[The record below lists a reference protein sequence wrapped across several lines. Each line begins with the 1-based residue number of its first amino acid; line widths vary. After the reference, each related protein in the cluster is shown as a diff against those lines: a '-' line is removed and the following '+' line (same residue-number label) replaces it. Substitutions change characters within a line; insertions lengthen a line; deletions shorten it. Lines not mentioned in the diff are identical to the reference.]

1 MNPTTN
7 PARRPRRRR
16 QDRAGHEI
24 PELGCWARRIRE
36 SHKLSRQRAAEHLHI
51 SKDMLKKIESGD
63 AGCSPT
69 VLNNL
74 VATYDLDRAQERYT
88 RDLAR
93 PPVPLPPLEELR
105 ARTVTVDRR
114 AKLARL
120 DDRDIAAAYIDPVW
134 NLVLANQRFR
144 AALPGVDEY
153 GDNLCLWFFHPG
165 STAPTAEHFVIDH
178 HSAATY
184 LVATLRGALGRHRET
199 PHARTLFQDLRGS
212 ALFSQLWDTSI
223 ALAYGRRP
231 DDPIHLRD
239 PTTGELYSARIQF
252 GDAPGSPD
260 ARFWLCYRQPDSEPE
275 ST

>member
-7 PARRPRRRR
+7 PARRPRRRH
-16 QDRAGHEI
+16 QDRSGQEI
-24 PELGCWARRIRE
+24 PDLGRWVRRIRE
-36 SHKLSRQRAAEHLHI
+36 SRKLSRPRAAEHLHI
-51 SKDMLKKIESGD
+51 SKELLKMIERGD
-63 AGCSPT
+63 AGCSAT
-69 VLNNL
+69 VLDHL
-74 VATYDLDRAQERYT
+74 VAAYGLDRAQARYT
-88 RDLAR
+88 RDLAL

-105 ARTVTVDRR
+105 ARTETLDRR

-120 DDRDIAAAYIDPVW
+120 DDRYVAAAYIDPLW

-144 AALPGVDEY
+144 TALPGIEQF

-165 STAPTAEHFVIDH
+165 STTPTAEHLVLDH
-178 HSAATY
+178 HSAAAY
-184 LVATLRGALGRHRET
+184 LVTTLRGALGRHRET
-199 PHARTLFQDLRGS
+199 PHARTLYQDLRGS
-212 ALFSQLWDTSI
+212 DLFSQIWDTSI
-223 ALAYGRRP
+223 AVAYGRRP

-239 PTTGELYSARIQF
+239 PTTGEPYSARIQF

>member
-16 QDRAGHEI
+16 QDRTGPEI
-24 PELGCWARRIRE
+24 PELGGWARRIRE
-36 SHKLSRQRAAEHLHI
+36 SRKLSRQRAAAHLHI
-51 SKDMLKKIESGD
+51 SMDLLKKIERGD
-63 AGCSPT
+63 ARASPT
-69 VLNNL
+69 VLDNL

-93 PPVPLPPLEELR
+93 PPIPLSPLEELR
-105 ARTVTVDRR
+105 ARTITPDRR

-120 DDRDIAAAYIDPVW
+120 DDRDIAAAYIDPLW

-144 AALPGVDEY
+144 AALPGVEQY
-153 GDNLCLWFFHPG
+153 RDNICLWFFHPG
-165 STAPTAEHFVIDH
+165 STAPTAEHLVIRH
-178 HSAATY
+178 HSAAAY

-199 PHARTLFQDLRGS
+199 PHALTLFQDLRGS
-212 ALFSQLWDTSI
+212 ALFSQVWDTSI

-231 DDPIHLRD
+231 DDPVHLRD
-239 PTTGELYSARIQF
+239 STTGELYSTRIHL

-260 ARFWLCYRQPDSEPE
+260 ARFCLCYRQPYTGPE
-275 ST
+275 LP

>member
-16 QDRAGHEI
+16 QDRTGHEI
-24 PELGCWARRIRE
+24 PDLGCWARRIRE
-36 SHKLSRQRAAEHLHI
+36 SRNLSRPRAAEHLHI
-51 SKDMLKKIESGD
+51 SKELLKMIERGD
-63 AGCSPT
+63 AGCSAT

-74 VATYDLDRAQERYT
+74 VATYGLDRAQERYT

-105 ARTVTVDRR
+105 ARTVTPDRQ

-120 DDRDIAAAYIDPVW
+120 HDREIAAAYIDPLW
-134 NLVLANQRFR
+134 NLILANSCFR
-144 AALPGVDEY
+144 AALPGVEQF
-153 GDNLCLWFFHPG
+153 GDNICLWFFHPG
-165 STAPTAEHFVIDH
+165 STAPTAEHLVIDH
-178 HSAATY
+178 HSAAAY

-199 PHARTLFQDLRGS
+199 PHALTLFQDLCGS
-212 ALFSQLWDTSI
+212 ALFSQMWDTSI

-231 DDPIHLRD
+231 DDPVHLRD
-239 PTTGELYSARIQF
+239 PTTGELYSLRIHL

-260 ARFWLCYRQPDSEPE
+260 ARFCLCCRQPYTGSVP
-275 ST
+275 